1 MKKRLLVVQNA
12 RCEHLGTLQSM
23 FEEDGFEINRLIP
36 ADGDNIP
43 DAIDGHNALVILGGS
58 ASVYENHEYLRA
70 EEKLIQKAM
79 AKNVPTLGVCLG
91 SQLIAKASGGNV
103 YKGSRKEIGW
113 YPVELTDDGMNDIF
127 KGLKKNI
134 IVFQWHGDTY
144 DLPKNAVTLAKSEL
158 YPVQAFKV
166 GSAVGIQFH
175 LEVSKDMVMD
185 WIREYR
191 SELESVSNYI
201 SVDDIVAGLD
211 ANVNALNEYT
221 RVLYRNFRK
230 LIK

>member
-1 MKKRLLVVQNA
+1 
-12 RCEHLGTLQSM
+12 M
-23 FEEDGFEINRLIP
+23 FEKDGFEINRLIP
-36 ADGDNIP
+36 VDDDKLPNTVDGY
-43 DAIDGHNALVILGGS
+43 NALVVLGGP
-58 ASVYENHEYLRA
+58 AGVYENHQYLRD

-79 AKNVPTLGVCLG
+79 AKNMPTLGICLG
-91 SQLIAKASGGNV
+91 SQLLAKAAGSRV

-113 YPVELTDDGMNDIF
+113 YRVELTDDGMSDIF
-127 KGLKKNI
+127 NGLKKNI

-144 DLPKNAVTLAKSEL
+144 DLPKDAITLAKSEL

-175 LEVSKDMVMD
+175 LEVSRGMVMD
-185 WIREYR
+185 WIKQYS
-191 SELESVSNYI
+191 SELESVRSYI
-201 SVDDIVAGLD
+201 NVDDIIAGLG

-221 RVLYRNFRK
+221 RILYQNFKR